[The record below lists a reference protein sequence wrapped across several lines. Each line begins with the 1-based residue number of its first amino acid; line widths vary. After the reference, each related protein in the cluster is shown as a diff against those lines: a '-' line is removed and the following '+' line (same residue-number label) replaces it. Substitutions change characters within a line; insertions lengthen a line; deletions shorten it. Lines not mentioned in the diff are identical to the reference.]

1 MDIAAGLQFR
11 DESFN
16 IKRNAES
23 LAEFTA
29 DGSIAVP
36 ADLLFLGG
44 GLNSEASRNAKAV
57 FVEASNQYSD
67 QLELRGALKI

>member
-1 MDIAAGLQFR
+1 MVWTLLLGFNSVTSLLISNVMQNHLQQ
-11 DESFN
+11 
-16 IKRNAES
+16 
-23 LAEFTA
+23 FTA

-67 QLELRGALKI
+67 QLE